1 MITRREL
8 DLPQQN
14 LKIIASSAVCKGL
27 MASKTAEVLKPFPM
41 PQSTDLTVHGK
52 MMVLYCNV
60 FKAHCIVDA
69 L

>member
-1 MITRREL
+1 
-8 DLPQQN
+8 
-14 LKIIASSAVCKGL
+14 